1 MYLLKVIYT
10 VINFEWNILILILID
25 VIYLL
30 RQAGRQAAVLFPAQ
44 ALQRVRREAGTHSG
58 HFAATSLD
66 CLLQLTDRQT
76 QRSHLPASKV
86 R

>member
-10 VINFEWNILILILID
+10 VINFEWNILILILIA

-30 RQAGRQAAVLFPAQ
+30 RLAAVLFPAK